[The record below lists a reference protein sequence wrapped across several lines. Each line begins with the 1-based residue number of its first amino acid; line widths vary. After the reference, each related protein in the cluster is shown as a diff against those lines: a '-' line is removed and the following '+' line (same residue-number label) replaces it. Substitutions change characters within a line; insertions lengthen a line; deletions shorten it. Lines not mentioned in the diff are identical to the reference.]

1 MQVDAL
7 SDKIEKAPEKIVLPE
22 DAAWGDPA
30 WADSLGKSYAK
41 GFGKG
46 KGYGGKTAQPV
57 DKAERICNCCGLK
70 GHYARECVHWD
81 KPSGKGGK
89 SKGQIYEEKRL
100 LSKGKG
106 KGKKGKGKG
115 KINSWEIEEDAYWE
129 GSAEWATEEAA
140 SGKAESSG
148 TVDAAALDCSL
159 GSGMDDDFWPVL
171 CLDCEES
178 EQCFEEMAFIDGFE
192 SDSDEEDMSTLVSFL
207 GPARRPHKSSPKF
220 LPEQKKDSWS
230 ESDPWSEGRAQLVAP
245 PGIDSPSS
253 PLDLESA
260 KKLLPKAAFMSA
272 DEFKAMTQSPTSD
285 FGAVLAPRV
294 PGSWADEVVA
304 DETTAHTCTTLFTST
319 STSSPI
325 SSSTSISPTYSSSP
339 EGRSRAVELHTGPT
353 GLSEVGK
360 LSLMMTAGA
369 PTINPRCQGQGP
381 KSKPTAGDDSEEDM
395 ATMYTSVA
403 EARHAS
409 SACLDLSSCFTSY
422 FHQAFHVPDHCFI
435 TKYQSQSLHSKSAIC
450 YGKRLMNIIFMT
462 LKSKRMCFMTV
473 PRSKC
478 KRSRLKM

>member
-1 MQVDAL
+1 MRLVDSNYWKVTKVEQIPVTLAKWEALENSHREKTGETVLSGVLKREIFLDMLPASMREQIEVSSMMSRREDITFDYLKSYVLAWVFRHASAPKGHSRDDPMQVDAL
-7 SDKIEKAPEKIVLPE
+7 SDKIAEKVPEKVVSPE
-22 DAAWGDPA
+22 EAAWSDPA
-30 WADSLGKSYAK
+30 WADSLGKSFAK

-46 KGYGGKTAQPV
+46 KGYGGKVAQPV

-115 KINSWEIEEDAYWE
+115 KINSWESEEDAFWD
-129 GSAEWATEEAA
+129 GSAEWAAEEAA
-140 SGKAESSG
+140 SAKADSNG
-148 TVDAAALDCSL
+148 TADAGALDCSL
-159 GSGMDDDFWPVL
+159 GSGIDDDFWPVL
-171 CLDCEES
+171 CLECEEC
-178 EQCFEEMAFIDGFE
+178 EQDTEEVAFIDGFE
-192 SDSDEEDMSTLVSFL
+192 SDSDEADMSTLVSFL
-207 GPARRPHKSSPKF
+207 GPARRPHKTAPKY
-220 LPEQKKDSWS
+220 LPEMKRDVWS

-260 KKLLPKAAFMSA
+260 KKSLPKAAFMSA

-304 DETTAHTCTTLFTST
+304 DETTAHTCTTLLTST
-319 STSSPI
+319 SIPSSTSSSI
-325 SSSTSISPTYSSSP
+325 SISPTYTSSP
-339 EGRSRAVELHTGPT
+339 ESRPRAVRLHVGPT

-369 PTINPRCQGQGP
+369 PTINPRC
-381 KSKPTAGDDSEEDM
+381 
-395 ATMYTSVA
+395 
-403 EARHAS
+403 
-409 SACLDLSSCFTSY
+409 
-422 FHQAFHVPDHCFI
+422 
-435 TKYQSQSLHSKSAIC
+435 
-450 YGKRLMNIIFMT
+450 
-462 LKSKRMCFMTV
+462 
-473 PRSKC
+473 
-478 KRSRLKM
+478 